1 MQAEVNNNLSY
12 SLFLMFLVKINGA
25 DSVVKILRR
34 ERGNGGCSD
43 LGSLYCRD

>member
-12 SLFLMFLVKINGA
+12 SLFFMFLVKMNGA

-34 ERGNGGCSD
+34 ETGVMVVAVT
-43 LGSLYCRD
+43 